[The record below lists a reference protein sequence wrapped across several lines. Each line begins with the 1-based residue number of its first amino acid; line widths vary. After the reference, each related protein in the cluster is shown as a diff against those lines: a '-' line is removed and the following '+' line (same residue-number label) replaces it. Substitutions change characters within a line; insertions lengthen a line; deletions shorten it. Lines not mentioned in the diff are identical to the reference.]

1 MSTRVLTTIDRVKA
15 FAQITTTNYDGYIDL
30 LIPIVLEDIN
40 HYTNNYFTQS
50 WRYFTSNDF
59 DFSTALTIT
68 DNSAGNDFND
78 ELQAGDTILV
88 YNSQFNDDYYTIAS
102 LTSTVL
108 TVNESL
114 NAESTSNNVIA
125 IYRVEF
131 PKNLEFIAANM
142 LNYQILTSAG
152 KKIYES
158 ESLGDYSYTL
168 AKGTGNTGLSN
179 SYPDSIIKSLNKYRV
194 MNKK

>member
-68 DNSAGNDFND
+68 DNSAGND
-78 ELQAGDTILV
+78 
-88 YNSQFNDDYYTIAS
+88 FNDDYYTIAS